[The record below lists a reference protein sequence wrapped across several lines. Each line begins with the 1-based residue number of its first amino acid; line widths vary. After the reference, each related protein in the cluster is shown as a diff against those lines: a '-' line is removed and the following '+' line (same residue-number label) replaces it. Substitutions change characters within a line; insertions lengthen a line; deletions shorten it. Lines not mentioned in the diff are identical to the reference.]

1 MRTLHYFKGL
11 DILRFLAA
19 ALVILAHSHYHL
31 NELGISWHNNWK
43 IMYQGRTAVLF
54 FFTLSGFLLTSLA
67 IQEQGR
73 NGSFNT
79 RKFYYRRLLRI
90 WPLYYGIVLLSCLF
104 VFILLPVFYPA
115 FDIRFPMPVSLL
127 CMVFFVPN
135 YLRANGITNFGAING
150 LWSIGV
156 EEMFYLLFPL
166 LILLHKK
173 IKNYILIFTAALVL
187 FLILYTG
194 LYYSRGLFPIT
205 LFRFLLGYLF
215 HYMLVGGMVAAAW
228 MHYRDK
234 QESLRRFNVVVL
246 LAGALAVGLLLGG
259 VKTVFWQ
266 NALLIAF
273 LFAALIVFTAQADSR
288 FFNRNP
294 LVYFG
299 KISYGI
305 YLFHPFVSYLFRL
318 LCARSA
324 GFLQLIRSAPVLYFL
339 LLLGLTIVVAHLSYR
354 FYERRFLQLK
364 NRVAA
369 T

>member
-31 NELGISWHNNWK
+31 KESGISWHNNWT

-67 IQEQGR
+67 IQEQDR
-73 NGSFNT
+73 NGIFNT

-90 WPLYYGIVLLSCLF
+90 WPLYYGVVLLSCLF
-104 VFILLPVFYPA
+104 IFILLPVFYPA

-127 CMVFFVPN
+127 CTVFFIPS

-156 EEMFYLLFPL
+156 EELFYLLFPL

-173 IKNYILIFTAALVL
+173 IKNYVLIFTAALLL
-187 FLILYTG
+187 FLLLYSG
-194 LYYSRGLFPIT
+194 LYYSGNLFPVM
-205 LFRFLLGYLF
+205 LSRFLLGYFF
-215 HYMLVGGMVAAAW
+215 HYMLVGGIVAAAW
-228 MHYRDK
+228 MRYRDK
-234 QESLRRFNVVVL
+234 PGGLRRFNTVIL
-246 LAGALAVGLLLGG
+246 LLGALALVLFFSGIR
-259 VKTVFWQ
+259 TMFWQ
-266 NALLIAF
+266 NGLLIAF
-273 LFAALIVFTAQADSR
+273 LFAVLIVFTAQADNR
-288 FFNRNP
+288 FFNKNP

-305 YLFHPFVSYLFRL
+305 YVFHPFVSYFLRL
-318 LCARSA
+318 LTTRSPW
-324 GFLQLIRSAPVLYFL
+324 FLQLIKTAPVLYFV
-339 LLLGLTIVVAHLSYR
+339 LLLGFTIAVAHLSYR

-369 T
+369 A